1 VACRSEFVTTNATR
15 LPPLI
20 TSPMRVLVFLL
31 PFRSA
36 PHSGT
41 GLAALSMR
49 WPGSAQELDLNGTTF
64 NDPVPIVLRSS
75 CTPESTRSISAIQLG
90 MRLTWTG
97 LLLLQPSCLDCP
109 GTEKIASAGELSFGG
124 TVLFRETT
132 NSRTR
137 GHVTVIGT
145 CAVCLCGREPPVP
158 CTLTGCVAAAQH
170 ALAWPRCQD
179 EGLSFPPGTG

>member
-1 VACRSEFVTTNATR
+1 MRHDYHPSLQAPCEYLYFYSHSAR
-15 LPPLI
+15 LR
-20 TSPMRVLVFLL
+20 TVGLVWL
-31 PFRSA
+31 RYQCA
-36 PHSGT
+36 
-41 GLAALSMR
+41 GL
-49 WPGSAQELDLNGTTF
+49 GSAQELDLNGTTF